1 MKTQF
6 ITLLAAAGLL
16 VGCNKSVENASQKFN
31 ELPPA
36 VQKTVRAQAP
46 NAEIAD
52 VTKTTENGM
61 EVYEIQFRQP
71 GSDSNSKMTVALDG
85 KLITGD
91 MTRTPGPIQKALTPT
106 GATGTKFSSLPE
118 KAQKTIQAQAPNA
131 DIANISRSDKDGRV
145 IYTIEFREP
154 GKNPTIQVAED
165 GTLVQALQK

>member
-16 VGCNKSVENASQKFN
+16 VGCNKSVENTSQKFN

-61 EVYEIQFRQP
+61 DVYEIQYRQP
-71 GSDSNSKMTVALDG
+71 GTDSNSKMTVAMDG
-85 KLITGD
+85 KMVTSD
-91 MTRTPGPIQKALTPT
+91 MARTPGAIQ
-106 GATGTKFSSLPE
+106 
-118 KAQKTIQAQAPNA
+118 
-131 DIANISRSDKDGRV
+131 R
-145 IYTIEFREP
+145 
-154 GKNPTIQVAED
+154 
-165 GTLVQALQK
+165 